1 MNTNPSNSNIMRSS
15 LLVLFLFCFVS
26 LAFAQKVEV
35 SGVVGDEGNKALAE
49 VIVKVTDGTKTY
61 AFTTTDSKGEYHLS
75 FDKKITAGKTLSIT
89 FSHISFEKESLLL
102 EQNSTKLRK
111 DVVMQAKNVALKEV
125 KVYAQPV
132 HQSGDTLKY
141 NLASFIGK
149 GDVTLEDGIKR
160 LPGIEVTKEG
170 AIKYLGKGI
179 SNFYI
184 EGMDMLGGKYNL
196 ATKNIPAQYATQ
208 VEVLRHHKDRKV
220 DADTESD
227 DVAINVKLSR
237 KAKFKPFG
245 QQEFGA
251 GYRAEDILV
260 ALGLTEM
267 MFTDKFQ
274 LLGSAKFSN
283 DGDYGAY
290 DIIDHYMGN
299 SNVATAPSLLG
310 RWQGGQPPLGDYQYQ
325 RNGYGSL
332 NSIVKKDE
340 DHTFRIN
347 ADYSYERNH
356 NEYSTQTLYFADGQ
370 NIDISE
376 SQHPFARIHKP
387 SLSLRYVDNADQKY
401 VREELK
407 VKASFEDDENPVTY
421 NGANFEQYRD
431 ATALYVTNDFDTTIK
446 KEGTKYFVNSSIG
459 FQRAPE
465 VTMKM
470 NGIVQRGQ
478 STGVRTNHRTSI
490 TLNDNGRFKIN
501 LPLSLNANY
510 DFLRTSLLGT
520 TALDN
525 QQGLRGW
532 NVEPSANPSTEWN
545 SANKKAHASFGV
557 NVRWNKM
564 HYNAMYGKED
574 TDYSK
579 LFLDPHLRIR
589 YTFSG
594 TKELVINSALR
605 HSSGDMLDL
614 LISPIQIDYRNTTR
628 ASGIIGEAQNW
639 TTSFDYKYQIPFSY
653 FSMNVYGSWSQ
664 GKRNVLSSQMVDNGN
679 VNVENII
686 KDSYNRRAN
695 GQIKLSK
702 NYIPIK
708 TKAELDASWRWS
720 SSETMSQKKPV
731 TTYSQG
737 YSFSGKI
744 VVSPVS
750 WSEITGKVTYDKGY
764 TRNNGV
770 FHKAYD
776 DISAMGSLALYPIK
790 SLEIRATYDYAH
802 ALVAESKHKD
812 ASLLGASVQYKQ
824 KLATWKLSLNNL
836 LDAKHYSYTSY
847 TGPDRY
853 IFDCSL
859 LGRTAMLTCTLNIA
873 K

>member
-1 MNTNPSNSNIMRSS
+1 MNTNPSNSNIMRRS

-75 FDKKITAGKTLSIT
+75 FDKKITADKTLSIT

-407 VKASFEDDENPVTY
+407 VKASFEDDENPMVY

-490 TLNDNGRFKIN
+490 TLNDNGRFKIS

-614 LISPIQIDYRNTTR
+614 LISPIQTDYRNTTM

-664 GKRNVLSSQMVDNGN
+664 GKRNVLSSQMVDDGN

-737 YSFSGKI
+737 YSLTGKI

-770 FHKAYD
+770 IHKAYD

>member
-1 MNTNPSNSNIMRSS
+1 MRR
-15 LLVLFLFCFVS
+15 LFLFLYLFSFFS

-35 SGVVGDEGNKALAE
+35 CGIVGDESNKALPE

-61 AFTTTDSKGEYHLS
+61 AFTTTDNKGAYYLS
-75 FDKKITAGKTLSIT
+75 FDKKVTVDKSIT
-89 FSHISFEKESLLL
+89 IIFSHISFEKESLPL
-102 EQNSTKLRK
+102 EQNGTKVRK
-111 DVVMQAKNVALKEV
+111 DVVLLAKNITLKEV

-141 NLASFIGK
+141 NLTSFIGK

-160 LPGIEVTKEG
+160 LPGVEVTKEG
-170 AIKYLGKGI
+170 AIKYLDKGI

-184 EGMDMLGGKYNL
+184 EGLDMLGGKYNL

-208 VEVLRHHKDRKV
+208 VEILRHHKDRKV

-227 DVAINVKLSR
+227 DVAINVRLSR

-274 LLGSAKFSN
+274 LLGSAKFGN
-283 DGDYGAY
+283 DGNYGAY
-290 DIIDHYMGN
+290 DIIDHNMSG
-299 SNVATAPSLLG
+299 SNEATATILL
-310 RWQGGQPPLGDYQYQ
+310 RKWQGGQPPLGDYQYQ

-332 NSIVKKDE
+332 NSIMKKDNN
-340 DHTFRIN
+340 HTFRIN
-347 ADYSYERNH
+347 ADYAYERNH

-370 NIDISE
+370 NIYIAE
-376 SQHPFARIHKP
+376 TQHPFARVHKP
-387 SLSLRYVDNADQKY
+387 SLSLRYVNNADKRY

-407 VKASFEDDENPVTY
+407 VRASFEDDENPVIY
-421 NGANFEQYRD
+421 NGANFEQHRD

-446 KEGTKYFVNSSIG
+446 KGGTKYFLNSSIG

-465 VTMKM
+465 VVMKM
-470 NGIVQRGQ
+470 NDIVQRGQ
-478 STGVRTNHRTSI
+478 STALRTKHRTSI
-490 TLNDNGRFKIN
+490 TLNDNGRLKIN
-501 LPLSLNANY
+501 LPLILVANY
-510 DFLRTSLLGT
+510 DFFKTDLAGT
-520 TALDN
+520 HEMDN
-525 QQGLRGW
+525 MQGLSGW
-532 NVEPSANPSTEWN
+532 IVEPSANPSTEWI

-557 NVRWNKM
+557 NVRWNNL

-574 TDYSK
+574 TDYSR

-594 TKELVINSALR
+594 TKELVISSSLR

-614 LISPIQIDYRNTTR
+614 LISPIQTDYRNTTM
-628 ASGIIGEAQNW
+628 ASGIIGETQNW
-639 TTSFDYKYQIPFSY
+639 TTSFDYKYQVPFSY

-664 GKRNVLSSQMVDNGN
+664 GKRNVLSSQMVDSGN
-679 VNVENII
+679 VNVESII
-686 KDSYNRRAN
+686 KDSYNRSAN
-695 GQIKLSK
+695 GMIKLSK

-708 TKAELDASWRWS
+708 TKAELDVSGYWS
-720 SSETMSQKKPV
+720 SRETMTQKKPV
-731 TTYSQG
+731 TIYSQG
-737 YSFSGKI
+737 YSLSGKI

-750 WSEITGKVTYDKGY
+750 WSEITGKVSYDKNY
-764 TRNNGV
+764 TRFNGV
-770 FHKAYD
+770 HNDYD
-776 DISAMGSLALYPIK
+776 DITVKGSLAFYPVK
-790 SLEIRATYDYAH
+790 TLEIKATYDYMH
-802 ALVAESKHKD
+802 AQIDASKHKD
-812 ASLLGASVQYKQ
+812 ASLLHASAQYKA
-824 KLATWKLSLNNL
+824 KRTIWKLSLNNL
-836 LDAKHYSYTSY
+836 LDTKHYSYTTY

-859 LGRTAMLTCTLNIA
+859 LGRTAMLTCTLNLT
-873 K
+873 KY

>member
-1 MNTNPSNSNIMRSS
+1 MRRS
-15 LLVLFLFCFVS
+15 LLLLFLFCFVS

-35 SGVVGDEGNKALAE
+35 SGVVGDESNKALAE

-61 AFTTTDSKGEYHLS
+61 AFTTTDSKGAYKLS
-75 FDKKITAGKTLSIT
+75 FDKKITADKTLTIT
-89 FSHISFEKESLLL
+89 FSHISFEKESLPL
-102 EQNSTKLRK
+102 EQNSTKVRK

-141 NLASFIGK
+141 NLASFVGK

-184 EGMDMLGGKYNL
+184 EGLDMLGGKYNL

-208 VEVLRHHKDRKV
+208 VEILRHHKDRKV

-227 DVAINVKLSR
+227 DVAINVRLSK

-290 DIIDHYMGN
+290 DIIDHYMGDRN
-299 SNVATAPSLLG
+299 TATAASLL
-310 RWQGGQPPLGDYQYQ
+310 RKWQGGQPPLGDYLYQ

-332 NSIVKKDE
+332 NAIVKKND
-340 DHTFRIN
+340 DHTFRVN
-347 ADYSYERNH
+347 ADYAYERNH
-356 NEYSTQTLYFADGQ
+356 NDYSTQTLYFADGQ
-370 NIDISE
+370 NIEISE
-376 SQHPFARIHKP
+376 AQHPFARVHKP
-387 SLSLRYVDNADQKY
+387 SLSLRYVDNEDKRY

-407 VKASFEDDENPVTY
+407 VKASFEDDDNPVAY
-421 NGANFEQYRD
+421 NGASFEQHRD
-431 ATALYVTNDFDTTIK
+431 ATAIYVANDFDTTIK
-446 KEGTKYFVNSSIG
+446 KGGTRYHLSSAIDL
-459 FQRAPE
+459 QRAPE
-465 VTMKM
+465 VALMM
-470 NGIVQRGQ
+470 NGIAQKAQ
-478 STGVRTNHRTSI
+478 STSVKTNHRTSI

-510 DFLRTSLLGT
+510 DFLRTTLIGT
-520 TALDN
+520 SALDN
-525 QQGLRGW
+525 QQGLHGW
-532 NVEPSANPSTEWN
+532 MVEPEATPSTEWN

-557 NVRWNKM
+557 NVRWNIM
-564 HYNAMYGKED
+564 NYNSLYGKDD

-594 TKELVINSALR
+594 TSELVINSALR

-614 LISPIQIDYRNTTR
+614 LTSPIQTDYRNSTM

-639 TTSFDYKYQIPFSY
+639 STSFDYKYQIPFSY
-653 FSMNVYGSWSQ
+653 FSMNVYGSWTQ
-664 GKRNVLSSQMVDNGN
+664 GKRNVLSSQVVDGGN
-679 VNVENII
+679 VNVESII

-737 YSFSGKI
+737 YSLTGKLVI
-744 VVSPVS
+744 SPVS
-750 WSEITGKVTYDKGY
+750 WSEITGKVSYDKSY
-764 TRNNGV
+764 TRYNGI
-770 FHKAYD
+770 HKAYD
-776 DISAMGSLALYPIK
+776 DISAIGSLALYPIK
-790 SLEIRATYDYAH
+790 PLEIRATYDYVH
-802 ALVAESKHKD
+802 AQVAESQHKD

-836 LDAKHYSYTSY
+836 LDTKHYSYTSY

-853 IFDCSL
+853 VFDCSL
-859 LGRTAMLTCTLNIA
+859 LGRTLMLTCTLNLA

>member
-1 MNTNPSNSNIMRSS
+1 MRRSF
-15 LLVLFLFCFVS
+15 LLLFLLCFVS
-26 LAFAQKVEV
+26 IAFAQKVEV

-49 VIVKVTDGTKTY
+49 VIVKVTDGAKTY
-61 AFTTTDSKGEYHLS
+61 AFTTTDSKGEYRLS
-75 FDKKITAGKTLSIT
+75 FDKKITADKTLTIT
-89 FSHISFEKESLLL
+89 FSHISFEKESLPL
-102 EQNSTKLRK
+102 EQNSTKVRK
-111 DVVMQAKNVALKEV
+111 DIIMQAKNVALKEV

-141 NLASFIGK
+141 NLASFVGK

-184 EGMDMLGGKYNL
+184 EGLDMLGGKYNL

-208 VEVLRHHKDRKV
+208 VEILRHHKDRKV

-227 DVAINVKLSR
+227 EVAINVKLSR

-245 QQEFGA
+245 QQELGA

-290 DIIDHYMGN
+290 DIIDHYMGDR
-299 SNVATAPSLLG
+299 NVATASSLL
-310 RWQGGQPPLGDYQYQ
+310 RSWQGGEPPLGDYQYQ

-332 NSIVKKDE
+332 NSIVKKDN

-370 NIDISE
+370 NIDIAE
-376 SQHPFARIHKP
+376 TQHPFVRVHKP

-401 VREELK
+401 VREEFK
-407 VKASFEDDENPVTY
+407 VRASFEDDENPVAY
-421 NGANFEQYRD
+421 NGASFEQHRD

-446 KEGTKYFVNSSIG
+446 KGGTKYYINSSID
-459 FQRAPE
+459 FLRAPG
-465 VTMKM
+465 VVMKM
-470 NGIVQRGQ
+470 NDIVQRGQ
-478 STGVRTNHRTSI
+478 STSVKTNHRTSI
-490 TLNDNGRFKIN
+490 TLNDNGRFKVN
-501 LPLSLNANY
+501 LPLILNANY
-510 DFLRTSLLGT
+510 DFLRTSLLGA

-532 NVEPSANPSTEWN
+532 LVEPSARPSTEWN
-545 SANKKAHASFGV
+545 SADKKAHASV
-557 NVRWNKM
+557 YLDLRWKNM
-564 HYNAMYGKED
+564 HYSSLYGKD
-574 TDYSK
+574 GTDYSK
-579 LFLDPHLRIR
+579 LFIEPQMRLR
-589 YTFSG
+589 YMFSG
-594 TKELVINSALR
+594 TSELVINSDLR
-605 HSSGDMLDL
+605 HNSGDMLDL
-614 LISPIQIDYRNTTR
+614 LTSPIQTDYRNTTM
-628 ASGIIGEAQNW
+628 ASGIIGETRNW
-639 TTSFDYKYQIPFSY
+639 STSFDYKYQIPFSY
-653 FSMNVYGSWSQ
+653 FSMNIYGSWNQ
-664 GKRNVLSSQMVDNGN
+664 GKRNVLSSQMVDGGN
-679 VNVENII
+679 VNVESII
-686 KDSYNRRAN
+686 KDSYNRSAN

-737 YSFSGKI
+737 YSLTGKLVI
-744 VVSPVS
+744 SPVS
-750 WSEITGKVTYDKGY
+750 WSEITGRFSYDKSY
-764 TRNNGV
+764 TRYNGI
-770 FHKAYD
+770 HKDYD
-776 DISAMGSLALYPIK
+776 DISAKGSLALYPIK
-790 SLEIRATYDYAH
+790 PLEIKATYDYVH
-802 ALVAESKHKD
+802 SQVAESQHKD
-812 ASLLGASVQYKQ
+812 ASLLGASVQFKQ

-836 LDAKHYSYTSY
+836 LDTKHYSYTSY

-853 IFDCSL
+853 VFDCSL
-859 LGRTAMLTCTLNIA
+859 LGRTIMLTCTLNLA

>member
-1 MNTNPSNSNIMRSS
+1 MRRS
-15 LLVLFLFCFVS
+15 LLLLFLFCFVS

-61 AFTTTDSKGEYHLS
+61 AFTTTDTKGEYRLS
-75 FDKKITAGKTLSIT
+75 FDKKVTADKTLSIT
-89 FSHISFEKESLLL
+89 FSHISFEKESLAL
-102 EQNSTKLRK
+102 EQNKDKVRK
-111 DVVMQAKNVALKEV
+111 DIVMQAKNVALKEV

-184 EGMDMLGGKYNL
+184 EGLDMLGGKYNL

-227 DVAINVKLSR
+227 EVAINVRLSR

-283 DGDYGAY
+283 DGNYGAY
-290 DIIDHYMGN
+290 DIIDHYMAN
-299 SNVATAPSLLG
+299 SNVAMAPSLLS
-310 RWQGGQPPLGDYQYQ
+310 RWQGGAPPLGDYQYQ
-325 RNGYGSL
+325 RTGYGSL
-332 NSIVKKDE
+332 NSIVKKD
-340 DHTFRIN
+340 DNHTFRIN

-376 SQHPFARIHKP
+376 TQHPFARMHKP

-407 VKASFEDDENPVTY
+407 VRASFEEDENPLAY
-421 NGANFEQYRD
+421 NGANFEQHRD

-446 KEGTKYFVNSSIG
+446 KGGTKYFLNSSIG

-470 NGIVQRGQ
+470 NDIVQRGQ
-478 STGVRTNHRTSI
+478 STSVKTNHRTSI

-501 LPLSLNANY
+501 LPLSLTANY
-510 DFLRTSLLGT
+510 DFLKTDLAGT
-520 TALDN
+520 RDMDN
-525 QQGLRGW
+525 MQGLRGW

-545 SANKKAHASFGV
+545 SASKKAHATFGV
-557 NVRWNKM
+557 NMRWNNL
-564 HYNAMYGKED
+564 HYNAMYGKDD

-579 LFLDPHLRIR
+579 LFLEPHLRLR
-589 YTFSG
+589 YMFSG
-594 TKELVINSALR
+594 TSELVISSSLR

-614 LISPIQIDYRNTTR
+614 LTSPIQTDYRNTTM
-628 ASGIIGEAQNW
+628 ASGIIGETQNW
-639 TTSFDYKYQIPFSY
+639 STSFDYKYQVPFSY
-653 FSMNVYGSWSQ
+653 FAMNVYGSWTQ
-664 GKRNVLSSQMVDNGN
+664 GKRNVLSSQIVDDGN
-679 VNVENII
+679 VNVESII
-686 KDSYNRRAN
+686 KDSYNRSAN
-695 GQIKLSK
+695 GMIKVSK

-708 TKAELDASWRWS
+708 TKAELDVSGQWGSRES
-720 SSETMSQKKPV
+720 MSQKKLV

-737 YSFSGKI
+737 YSLTGRL

-750 WSEITGKVTYDKGY
+750 WTEITGRVSYDKNY
-764 TRNNGV
+764 TRYNGV
-770 FHKAYD
+770 HNAYD
-776 DISAMGSLALYPIK
+776 DLSVKGSLALYPIK
-790 SLEIRATYDYAH
+790 TLEIKATYDYVH
-802 ALVAESKHKD
+802 AQIAASQHKD
-812 ASLLGASVQYKQ
+812 ASLLHASAQYKA
-824 KLATWKLSLNNL
+824 KRTTWKLSLNNL
-836 LDAKHYSYTSY
+836 LDTKHYTYTTY

-859 LGRTAMLTCTLNIA
+859 LGRTAMLTCTLNLA